1 MKTAI
6 DGFIEELTKQGMFM
20 TLFKEEIKQAKKIEN
35 EQQIAFAKQC
45 LDVASSLDV
54 KTAYSL
60 LDNLDKQINE
70 RLAIKNGFKK
80 VENATKTSS
89 WREIKNVKK

>member
-6 DGFIEELTKQGMFM
+6 DQFVEELTKQGLFM
-20 TLFKEEIKQAKKIEN
+20 NLFKEEIKQAKKIEN

-45 LDVASSLDV
+45 LDVASNLDV

-60 LDNLDKQINE
+60 LDNLDKQI
-70 RLAIKNGFKK
+70 
-80 VENATKTSS
+80 
-89 WREIKNVKK
+89 